1 MERAYMK
8 ALLVV
13 ITLMTTVL
21 FDLDVLA
28 QETDARALL
37 DRMDAEIADIESF
50 VLQGDA
56 YVDARLPA
64 GQIIEH
70 SSEVTARVHRPGMMR
85 ITRLEAENKSDIF
98 FNNGLLTVYNE
109 KDNFYA
115 QTRTPEGIDS
125 AADFALNEVGIDSP
139 FLDFVSRQFSGQ
151 LAEDAREVQH
161 LGKSLIRGK
170 IHDHIGIR
178 ADEVDIQI
186 WIASEGRPLPGK
198 MAISSKWESGS
209 PRFVVFFTWDT
220 EAKIPSDMFEF
231 EPPETA
237 IEIGFDLEAQQSG
250 AE

>member
-1 MERAYMK
+1 MK
-8 ALLVV
+8 ALLAAV
-13 ITLMTTVL
+13 LLLTTII
-21 FDLDVLA
+21 FGSNALA
-28 QETDARALL
+28 QDADAKALL
-37 DRMDAEIADIESF
+37 GRMDAEIASIESF
-50 VLQGDA
+50 ILTGDS

-70 SSEVTARVHRPGMMR
+70 SSEITARVHRPGMMR
-85 ITRLEAENKSDIF
+85 ITNHDAENKLDIYF
-98 FNNGLLTVYNE
+98 KDGLLTVYNE

-115 QTRTPEGIDS
+115 RTKTPKGIEA

-151 LAEDAREVQH
+151 LVEDTREIQH

-170 IHDHIGIR
+170 IHEHIGIR

-186 WIASEGRPLPGK
+186 WIASEGKSLPGK

-209 PRFVVFFTWDT
+209 PRFVAFFTWDS
-220 EAKIPSDMFEF
+220 EADIPGDVFEF
-231 EPPETA
+231 KPPETA
-237 IEIGFDLEAQQSG
+237 TEIGFDLETQQRE